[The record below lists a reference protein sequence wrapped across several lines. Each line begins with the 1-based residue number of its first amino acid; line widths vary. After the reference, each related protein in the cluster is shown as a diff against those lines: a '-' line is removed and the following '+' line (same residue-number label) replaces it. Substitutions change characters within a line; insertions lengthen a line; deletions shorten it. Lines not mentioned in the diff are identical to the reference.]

1 LAQAGGEINIRSRPF
16 YGLLVLSALFG
27 TMAALLTVGFA
38 LVYKYGLQVMWQTL
52 PASLGLSSGT
62 STPLFIVVVCLMGGL
77 LVGLI
82 TWYSKVHP
90 QLLVEEFEE
99 FTTEGRIAPR
109 GGFVGMFRGLIGLIF
124 GGSIGPEGPMTA
136 GSGALGTLVAERRG
150 MKRPVTAVATYASIS
165 GMFGSFLSSPFG
177 MAILTIEGGM
187 EKGKLSWKLLIPG
200 IVASSV
206 GYVIF
211 FIITGYA
218 FGGMYQFPPYEGPKV
233 IDIFYAVGLGFL
245 GGLVGLLFI
254 GLFRAMR
261 GAVRP
266 VRSRPIELALLAG
279 LVLGLVGAAF
289 PLTLFSGDAE
299 IQPLINGAVEMG
311 VVTLVILGLL
321 KVFLTVTCL
330 ALGWS
335 GGYIFPSFFAGAA
348 LGLAV
353 HLLLPFIPELLC
365 MTCVISGLS
374 VTLLKSPIAMTFIVQ
389 ALFDPHLAAMI
400 AIAVVL
406 AFLLTYHID
415 LIPKASEPKADQ
427 GAKTGGKGPS

>member
-1 LAQAGGEINIRSRPF
+1 LAQEGGEIDIRSRPF

-27 TMAALLTVGFA
+27 VMAALLTVGFA
-38 LVYKYGLQVMWQTL
+38 FLYKYGLVAIWQTL
-52 PASLGLSSGT
+52 PAMLGMTSGT
-62 STPLFIVVVCLMGGL
+62 SSPIFIIAICLMGGL

-82 TWYSKVHP
+82 TLYTKVHP
-90 QLLVEEFEE
+90 QLLAEEFEE
-99 FTTEGRIAPR
+99 FTNDGRIAPR
-109 GGFVGMFRGLIGLIF
+109 SGFVGMFRGLVGLVF

-150 MKRPVTAVATYASIS
+150 MKKPVTAVATYASIS

-177 MAILTIEGGM
+177 MAILTIEGGL

-200 IVASSV
+200 IVASAV
-206 GYVIF
+206 GYVVF

-218 FGGMYQFPPYEGPKV
+218 FGGMYQFPPYEGLKV
-233 IDIFYAVGLGFL
+233 VHIAYAVALGLL

-254 GLFRAMR
+254 YFFRAMR
-261 GAVRP
+261 RAVRP
-266 VRSRPIELALLAG
+266 VQSRPVQLALLAG

-299 IQPLINGAVEMG
+299 IQPLIDGAVELG
-311 VVTLVILGLL
+311 VVTLIVLALL

-348 LGLAV
+348 VGLAV
-353 HLLLPFIPELLC
+353 HLLLPFIPEVLC
-365 MTCVISGLS
+365 MTCVIAGLS
-374 VTLLKSPIAMTFIVQ
+374 VALLKSPIALTFIVQ
-389 ALFDPHLAAMI
+389 ALFDPRLAPII
-400 AIAVVL
+400 AIAVIA
-406 AFLLTYHID
+406 AFLLTYRYD
-415 LIPKASEPKADQ
+415 LVPHSSEAKAGSAVSRE
-427 GAKTGGKGPS
+427 KGPV